1 MSRTTISG
9 DVVTEPTGVSGA
21 SDKTDIDVLQRDVM
35 GVAHKRTR

>member
-9 DVVTEPTGVSGA
+9 DVVTEP
-21 SDKTDIDVLQRDVM
+21 KTDIDVLQRDVM